1 MAAGRPTVCH
11 RKSASPLSQGQ
22 SHGGLSSPWP
32 PRGAHRMAVQQ
43 CSGVGKEESL
53 LMDQSCS
60 QTSET
65 ACQRSGCC
73 YQIRGRNT
81 EQADTTRVESEGH
94 WRFQAREGS
103 DVHLEMITLAA
114 ERRQEGRV
122 GGGGL
127 GGQSWESR
135 RKGRWCGQAGGTQ
148 EQRWRRKRPGARA
161 E

>member
-32 PRGAHRMAVQQ
+32 PRGARRMAVQQ

-122 GGGGL
+122 GGGGA
-127 GGQSWESR
+127 WRAESGVQE
-135 RKGRWCGQAGGTQ
+135 KGAMVWPG
-148 EQRWRRKRPGARA
+148 WWHPGAEMEEKEARCQG
-161 E
+161 